1 MEQVS
6 INVIPEEA
14 IAYNYKEVGI
24 NNLAK
29 LRYAKV
35 QLGRFGFICGADLLV
50 WFYLWVPSF
59 VFVLFLGT
67 IFWFCFIFC

>member
-24 NNLAK
+24 NNLAE
-29 LRYAKV
+29 LRCAKV
-35 QLGRFGFICGADLLV
+35 QLGQNADD
-50 WFYLWVPSF
+50 
-59 VFVLFLGT
+59 
-67 IFWFCFIFC
+67 

>member
-24 NNLAK
+24 NNLAEF
-29 LRYAKV
+29 RCAKV
-35 QLGRFGFICGADLLV
+35 QLGFKCAIMVCINVYMTYICRESHILHV
-50 WFYLWVPSF
+50 
-59 VFVLFLGT
+59 
-67 IFWFCFIFC
+67 

>member
-24 NNLAK
+24 NNLAEF
-29 LRYAKV
+29 RCAKV
-35 QLGRFGFICGADLLV
+35 QLGFKCAIMVCINV
-50 WFYLWVPSF
+50 YM
-59 VFVLFLGT
+59 T
-67 IFWFCFIFC
+67 INKRIYIYV